1 MTQSLGFYDPY
12 FYAQEG
18 LIQLEKVLG
27 LAGRVH
33 RGFDKSPQQ
42 KGSVINIKTPSVFT
56 ATDVNTSTGGTTQ
69 DVVSPETTITLNQ
82 WKEVK
87 FGLTDKELT
96 FTGEQIISDHIRPA
110 AYALADAIDQSIAGL
125 YIDVPWVKTLT
136 STVAPADLTTVRQ
149 QQFDLAVPLWDE
161 ANMHFMLDG
170 KAEMDLLNNAAFS
183 QYQGA
188 GNDGIESM
196 RRGYLGRKYGYE
208 LFANQNTPYH
218 TAGGEADVAGVASA
232 AAAGVKILNVTSVTA
247 ALPVKKGDTFT
258 IAGHTQHYV
267 LTANALASGGTITGM
282 TFEPGLE
289 VLTAGS
295 EVLTFEVGSAASTKK
310 QCLAFHRD
318 AFALAMAPLSDM
330 GNALG
335 ARIGVAQDP
344 ITGLTLR
351 SRLFY
356 NGDTSTVKVALDALW
371 GVKTLNRNMAV
382 RARHA

>member
-33 RGFDKSPQQ
+33 RGFDKSPQL

-136 STVAPADLTTVRQ
+136 STVA
-149 QQFDLAVPLWDE
+149 
-161 ANMHFMLDG
+161 
-170 KAEMDLLNNAAFS
+170 
-183 QYQGA
+183 
-188 GNDGIESM
+188 
-196 RRGYLGRKYGYE
+196 
-208 LFANQNTPYH
+208 
-218 TAGGEADVAGVASA
+218 
-232 AAAGVKILNVTSVTA
+232 
-247 ALPVKKGDTFT
+247 LPT
-258 IAGHTQHYV
+258 
-267 LTANALASGGTITGM
+267 
-282 TFEPGLE
+282 
-289 VLTAGS
+289 
-295 EVLTFEVGSAASTKK
+295 
-310 QCLAFHRD
+310 
-318 AFALAMAPLSDM
+318 
-330 GNALG
+330 
-335 ARIGVAQDP
+335 
-344 ITGLTLR
+344 
-351 SRLFY
+351 
-356 NGDTSTVKVALDALW
+356 
-371 GVKTLNRNMAV
+371 
-382 RARHA
+382 